1 MTKYKNL
8 LLALGITISGA
19 PIANA
24 SMDEDNLERTPICK
38 KYPSSFF
45 LEITPEKDMDGEY
58 SNVGCSVSNS
68 ACGK

>member
-45 LEITPEKDMDGEY
+45 LEIDQKNEEDW
-58 SNVGCSVSNS
+58 NAGCSVSNS
-68 ACGK
+68 ACN